1 MAFRVLK
8 EVQDGDIIFRLM
20 DTDTGTEAVIYAWG
34 ALLNAFHIPV
44 SGTVQNIVAGF
55 HSVADARQQMHAGF
69 SSAKLSPYVC
79 RLRQGQYHFRN
90 QLWQVNGFYLGEHA
104 IHGLLYNAPFD
115 PITAEA
121 DSEGARVV
129 LAYHYPGSDP
139 GYPFPYTLKVGWEL
153 KSDRR
158 LTVTTTASQNGQEAI
173 PFSDGW
179 HPYFTLGGTIDDC
192 TLQTN
197 TNLQVEFSND
207 LLPTGRLLPDTRW
220 KAGLL
225 LKDIT
230 LDNCFV
236 TGNTEN
242 VYAVLSNDTIQLR
255 IGADASYPYLQ
266 LYTPPDRRRIAIEN
280 LSAAPDTFNNG
291 MGLVMLE
298 PGKPLSFTTSYQ
310 ISLTDP
316 PRQSY

>member
-1 MAFRVLK
+1 MAFTIQRDDSQEYPVFYLEDLRTSTRV
-8 EVQDGDIIFRLM
+8 E
-20 DTDTGTEAVIYAWG
+20 IYAWG
-34 ALLNAFHIPV
+34 ALLNAFNIPV
-44 SGTVQNIVAGF
+44 SGTVHNLVAGF
-55 HSVADARQQMHAGF
+55 RSVADARQQIHAGF

-104 IHGLLYNAPFD
+104 IHGLLYNAPFE
-115 PITAEA
+115 PVTAES
-121 DSEGARVV
+121 DTRGARVI

-139 GYPFPYTLKVGWEL
+139 GYPFAYSLQVCWEL
-153 KSDRR
+153 QSNRR

-197 TNLQVEFSND
+197 TNLQLEFSNEV
-207 LLPTGRLLPDTRW
+207 LPTGRLLPDTRW

-225 LKDIT
+225 LKDIA

-242 VYAVLSNDTIQLR
+242 VYAMLSNDVLQLR
-255 IGADASYPYLQ
+255 IAADASYPYLQ
-266 LYTPPDRRRIAIEN
+266 LYTPPDRQRIAMEN

-310 ISLTDP
+310 VNLTDP
-316 PRQSY
+316 LRQSY